1 MSAPVVEVRGLDFA
15 YRGAARP
22 VLQGIDLTVDAG
34 ERCLLVGANGAGKT
48 TLLRVLAGKHMVAPE
63 VARVLGRPA
72 FHDTGLAEHVELLG
86 GEFPFEVDIRVGSLI
101 DGVRNADPARRA
113 ALIELL
119 DVDLDWHMHRISAGQ
134 RRRVQILLGLMRPVR
149 LLLLDEVTT
158 DLDLLAR
165 ADLLDFLRRD
175 SQDNRTAILYATHIF
190 DALEDWST
198 HLAWMSGG
206 RLRRLAPLHDL
217 EELAALR
224 AAGVPAP
231 LYALVAGWL
240 RGERA
245 AGV

>member
-1 MSAPVVEVRGLDFA
+1 
-15 YRGAARP
+15 
-22 VLQGIDLTVDAG
+22 
-34 ERCLLVGANGAGKT
+34 
-48 TLLRVLAGKHMVAPE
+48 
-63 VARVLGRPA
+63 
-72 FHDTGLAEHVELLG
+72 
-86 GEFPFEVDIRVGSLI
+86 
-101 DGVRNADPARRA
+101 
-113 ALIELL
+113 
-119 DVDLDWHMHRISAGQ
+119 
-134 RRRVQILLGLMRPVR
+134 

-206 RLRRLAPLHDL
+206 RLRRLARLPDI

-245 AGV
+245 ASV